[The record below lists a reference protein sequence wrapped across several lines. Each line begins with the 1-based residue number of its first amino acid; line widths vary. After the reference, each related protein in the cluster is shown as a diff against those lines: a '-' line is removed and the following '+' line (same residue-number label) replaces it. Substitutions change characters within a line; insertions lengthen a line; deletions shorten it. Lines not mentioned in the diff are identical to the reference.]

1 MNRRL
6 VSLLLS
12 IIKFLLFLVTL
23 VLLFGYLFTFYKEH
37 VVSLATPPEV
47 LSVTPPDVETLTYQT
62 WGDKKNRPIVLL
74 HGTGANSFIWKNVGP
89 ILAEENYYVVAIDIQ
104 PFGWSKIPKDQDY
117 KKESQ
122 AKRLV
127 SALQSLDVKDPT
139 IVGHSF
145 SSKVAIQLGLF
156 MPIKK
161 LILVAPVLDYE
172 TTKTPLIVNL
182 VKVSF
187 IRDPLLS
194 LFVNNP
200 LLAEKLLYSFMYKK
214 DVDIL
219 EITKL
224 TTLPFNKEGVNH
236 AYGEWFQEFFI
247 PSSVVSDSDS
257 LKKIPAPVE
266 VLWGDKDTVISE
278 DKFFELQQVRPDAK
292 KVTLEDVGHM
302 PHLEDLGLFIKSLLD
317 LLR

>member
-1 MNRRL
+1 
-6 VSLLLS
+6 
-12 IIKFLLFLVTL
+12 
-23 VLLFGYLFTFYKEH
+23 
-37 VVSLATPPEV
+37 
-47 LSVTPPDVETLTYQT
+47 
-62 WGDKKNRPIVLL
+62 
-74 HGTGANSFIWKNVGP
+74 
-89 ILAEENYYVVAIDIQ
+89 
-104 PFGWSKIPKDQDY
+104 
-117 KKESQ
+117 
-122 AKRLV
+122 
-127 SALQSLDVKDPT
+127 
-139 IVGHSF
+139 
-145 SSKVAIQLGLF
+145 
-156 MPIKK
+156 
-161 LILVAPVLDYE
+161 
-172 TTKTPLIVNL
+172 
-182 VKVSF
+182 VSF

-247 PSSVVSDSDS
+247 PSSIIPDSIS
-257 LKKIPAPVE
+257 LKNIQAPIS

-302 PHLEDLGLFIKSLLD
+302 PHLEDLGLFVKELTKVLK
-317 LLR
+317 